1 MIESCKVEFKS
12 KLTDDLE
19 KEVVA
24 FLNAKG
30 GILYI
35 GKDENTTFDLGNL
48 DILQLKIKDRLKHN
62 ISPSILG
69 LFDIVLEEFLD
80 KTIIK
85 IIVASGLEKPYYI
98 KKKGMSE
105 NGCFIRVGS
114 SSEPMSSKMI
124 EEFFAKR

>member
-35 GKDENTTFDLGNL
+35 GRDENATFDLG
-48 DILQLKIKDRLKHN
+48 DIDTLQLKIKDRLKHN

-105 NGCFIRVGS
+105 KGCFPRN
-114 SSEPMSSKMI
+114 
-124 EEFFAKR
+124 R